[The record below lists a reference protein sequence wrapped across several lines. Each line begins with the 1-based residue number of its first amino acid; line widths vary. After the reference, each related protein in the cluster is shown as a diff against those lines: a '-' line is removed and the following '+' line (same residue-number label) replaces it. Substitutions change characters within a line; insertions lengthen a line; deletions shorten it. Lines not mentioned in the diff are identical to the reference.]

1 MKKEFKIGGITGVAF
16 VLVCGLIIALFLD
29 ISVSRMD
36 AEFWPFAVLFLGFS
50 FFFGGLAG
58 KRISKGSWALPQGI
72 VSTLLTTYST
82 IGIYVIY
89 SYVTDPNDHSSLG
102 DFVMGGLFVMMI
114 TLIQGGIPM
123 LVLGCIYGFLLQKI
137 LNAKIARNDL

>member
-29 ISVSRMD
+29 ISMSRMD

-89 SYVTDPNDHSSLG
+89 SFVTDPNGHSSLG
-102 DFVMGGLFVMMI
+102 DFVIGVLFGMMI

-137 LNAKIARNDL
+137 LKHKNGSK